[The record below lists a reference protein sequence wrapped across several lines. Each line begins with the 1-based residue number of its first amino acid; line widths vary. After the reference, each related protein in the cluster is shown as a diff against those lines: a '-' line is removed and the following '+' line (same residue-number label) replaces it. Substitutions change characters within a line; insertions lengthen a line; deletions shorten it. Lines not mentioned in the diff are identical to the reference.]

1 VSWQGL
7 EELARRER
15 DAVAAERWDDLLAL
29 QDDRRRLLA
38 TLDSP
43 LPPEAKSVLELALAQ
58 SRATE
63 QALQVGLGPAAE
75 ILAGLRRGRRMVA
88 AYGAGRRGSLE
99 ARA

>member
-15 DAVAAERWDDLLAL
+15 NAVAAERWDDLIAL

-38 TLDSP
+38 TLESP
-43 LPPEAKSVLELALAQ
+43 LPPEAKSVLELALEQ

-63 QALQVGLGPAAE
+63 EALQVNLQAAGE

-88 AYGAGRRGSLE
+88 AYDPGRRGSLE